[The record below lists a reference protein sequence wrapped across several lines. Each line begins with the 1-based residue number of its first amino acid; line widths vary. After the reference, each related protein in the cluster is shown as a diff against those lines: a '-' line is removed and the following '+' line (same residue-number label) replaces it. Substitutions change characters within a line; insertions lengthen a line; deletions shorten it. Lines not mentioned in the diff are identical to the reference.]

1 MVTVMVYGTWWLLLC
16 DWGLGVG
23 PLPQQTWPMGGCE
36 GIFHLNVSNSKHV
49 ERNRCNKK
57 EITLVMSMKQF
68 SRECE
73 KYVQKPSIFGNKS
86 DNDFSEI
93 RSPFLSYATF
103 RILQIL
109 SRVQLLTFSLL
120 HLLQNLEDRYLLG
133 FFLPISLFIFHPW
146 TRR

>member
-1 MVTVMVYGTWWLLLC
+1 
-16 DWGLGVG
+16 
-23 PLPQQTWPMGGCE
+23 MGGCE
-36 GIFHLNVSNSKHV
+36 DIFCSNVGISKHV

-93 RSPFLSYATF
+93 RSSFLSFAAF
-103 RILQIL
+103 
-109 SRVQLLTFSLL
+109 
-120 HLLQNLEDRYLLG
+120 
-133 FFLPISLFIFHPW
+133 
-146 TRR
+146 